1 MLTCWLPTTSIL
13 VVIERIYRY
22 QFKSICLRNHKLFP
36 ILFIRFWIYIKFSM
50 LWKKNETHGS
60 SIWEVIDWKVCL
72 FKWIIGYVFEKSL
85 AMNVLKSP
93 KNSWNLQKSTFILL
107 FHHFQE
113 NWVSKKLFLIRSDIL
128 GQLDNKYT
136 GNYVYSRKLGRVYRY
151 QFKSVYLRNAKPFAI
166 FFEFFFMYIK
176 FKMWWKKMSLIGQF
190 FLKVLTPKMRWFKSI
205 RGLVSESVWQ
215 WPC

>member
-1 MLTCWLPTTSIL
+1 MHNRACFWKPFGS
-13 VVIERIYRY
+13 ERVNES
-22 QFKSICLRNHKLFP
+22 QKL
-36 ILFIRFWIYIKFSM
+36 
-50 LWKKNETHGS
+50 
-60 SIWEVIDWKVCL
+60 
-72 FKWIIGYVFEKSL
+72 
-85 AMNVLKSP
+85 LKSAEKYLYP
-93 KNSWNLQKSTFILL
+93 TFSSFLGTL
-107 FHHFQE
+107 SQ
-113 NWVSKKLFLIRSDIL
+113 KKLFLIRSDIL

-190 FLKVLTPKMRWFKSI
+190 FLKVLTPKMRWFKSF